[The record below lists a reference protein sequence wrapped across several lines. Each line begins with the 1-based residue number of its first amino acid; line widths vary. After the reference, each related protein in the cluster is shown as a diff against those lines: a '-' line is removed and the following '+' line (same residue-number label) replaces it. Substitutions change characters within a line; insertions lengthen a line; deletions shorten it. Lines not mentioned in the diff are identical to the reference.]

1 MTNLLKTVQRL
12 SQRAPG
18 CSRRCQARTKSAI
31 SCATALAPIT
41 PRVSTVLQQIL
52 QHVGVADAIAVSDA
66 ADAGRRQIAVC

>member
-12 SQRAPG
+12 SQRALG
-18 CSRRCQARTKSAI
+18 CSRRCQPRTKSAI
-31 SCATALAPIT
+31 SCATALPIT